1 MGFKDEA
8 DLDAVI
14 KTTDA
19 AIKRARNK
27 ELGIEEEEKVRP
39 LEATFPLVYVFLLST
54 LQKNGRWTLTNS
66 CRIFCCV

>member
-8 DLDAVI
+8 DLESAI

-27 ELGIEEEEKVRP
+27 ELGIEEEEKVRRS
-39 LEATFPLVYVFLLST
+39 Y
-54 LQKNGRWTLTNS
+54 TLTS
-66 CRIFCCV
+66 